1 MAVDQAGNEILDE
14 KARAFYDEIDRKV
27 DEYMEALL
35 RCLRE
40 VPTPKPHTL
49 PPGTERMRYAPLER
63 EILTAHST
71 LQRGWQRWKETRS

>member
-1 MAVDQAGNEILDE
+1 MTVDPHGNEIVSADVRE
-14 KARAFYDEIDRKV
+14 IYAKHDKAV

-40 VPTPKPHTL
+40 VPTPKPHSL
-49 PPGTERMRYAPLER
+49 PQGTERMRYASLER
-63 EILTAHST
+63 EIMTAHSA

>member
-1 MAVDQAGNEILDE
+1 MTVDHAGNEIVDAA
-14 KARAFYDEIDRKV
+14 ARDIYKKHDADI

-40 VPTPKPHTL
+40 VPFPKPHSL
-49 PPGTERMRYAPLER
+49 PPGTDRMRYAPLER
-63 EILTAHST
+63 EILTATSA